1 MYRWILDLRAAG
13 LSLIHLPPNP
23 DYVPAMP
30 RSLLTASISAS
41 LAFTALSQ
49 TAHAQST
56 TSDNEGVPTL
66 APVVVTST
74 QIERIS
80 FDTPASVDVIDGEL
94 MRASQMQVNLSES
107 LNHVPGLVIQNRQNY
122 AQDLQVSIRGFG
134 SRSTFGVRGLR
145 LYVDGIPAT
154 MPDGQGQTSNIDIAS
169 IDRVEVLRG
178 PFSALYGNSSGG
190 VIQVFTEQ
198 GDGPPT
204 ITSSLAA
211 GSNHQWRYGLKASGS
226 TNDQN
231 GDPALD
237 YLLSANRYTSR
248 GYRDHSGARKNLANA
263 KLGLQLDEDSR
274 LTLVMNSVDVKAY
287 DPQGLT
293 YDQLMDNPRQAASG
307 ALDYDARKSVKQ
319 TQGGLTYERHVNADN
334 TLRLMAYYGQRKTR
348 QFLAIPKGA
357 QGAPTHSGG
366 VIDLVRDYGGLDARW
381 TSDLHLAD
389 RPLTLIGG
397 VAYDTMTEK
406 RLGYENFVGSQL
418 GVQGNLRRDEKNEV
432 RNIDPYLQASW
443 EFADRWTLDAGV
455 RYSTV
460 RFESDDHY
468 IQGANT
474 DDSGSARYNK
484 VLPMAALHYQASDDL
499 SLYATIGRGFET
511 PTFNEL
517 SYRSDNQSGLNFGLQ
532 PAVNTSI
539 EVGAKKLLGGGLLTA
554 ALFQIRTDN
563 EIVAADADGGRTTFN
578 NAGSTRRNG
587 FELGWA
593 GTVARDWYGQLAYTW
608 LDARYRDSFHVQ
620 KMGQDAPVLIPSGN
634 RIPGIAR
641 QSMFASLT
649 WAPPQG
655 WRAGIEGRFLSKI
668 YVNDENTDAAPSY
681 FTAALHAGYLW
692 HWQNWTLDAF
702 ARIDNVL
709 DRQYAGSAIINT
721 GYGRY
726 YEPAPGR
733 NWSAGLSLSHQF

>member
-1 MYRWILDLRAAG
+1 MSRFF
-13 LSLIHLPPNP
+13 
-23 DYVPAMP
+23 
-30 RSLLTASISAS
+30 LTASISAG
-41 LAFTALSQ
+41 LAFTTAPLTAL
-49 TAHAQST
+49 AQSAA
-56 TSDNEGVPTL
+56 SNQHRVPTL
-66 APVVVTST
+66 DPVVVTST

-80 FDTPASVDVIDGEL
+80 FDTPASVDVVEGEL
-94 MRASQMQVNLSES
+94 MRSDQMQVNLSES
-107 LNHVPGLVIQNRQNY
+107 LTHLPGVVIQNRQNY

-134 SRSTFGVRGLR
+134 SSSTFGVRGLR

-169 IDRVEVLRG
+169 IERVEVLRG

-190 VIQVFTEQ
+190 VIQVFTEE
-198 GDGPPT
+198 GNGPPT
-204 ITSSLAA
+204 VTSSLAS
-211 GSNHQWRYGLKASGS
+211 GSNHQWRYGLKVSGS
-226 TNDQN
+226 TDDQTE
-231 GDPALD
+231 GPVLD
-237 YLLSANRYTSR
+237 YLLSANRYTTR

-263 KLGLQLDEDSR
+263 KLGLQLDDDSR

-293 YDQLMDNPRQAASG
+293 YDELMDDPRQAAPN
-307 ALDYDARKSVKQ
+307 AITFNTRKAVKQ
-319 TQGGLTYERHVNADN
+319 TQGGLTYERHVDSDN
-334 TLRLMAYYGQRKTR
+334 TLRLMAYYGQRKTK
-348 QFLAIPKGA
+348 QYLAIPVA
-357 QGAPTHSGG
+357 TQRPATHSGG
-366 VIDLVRDYGGLDARW
+366 VIDLVRDYAGLDARW
-381 TSDLHLAD
+381 TTHLNLAD
-389 RPLTLIGG
+389 QPLTLIGG

-406 RLGYENFVGSQL
+406 RRGYENFVGNQL
-418 GVQGNLRRDEKNEV
+418 GVQGELRRNEKNEV
-432 RNIDPYLQASW
+432 WNIDPYLQASW
-443 EFADRWTLDAGV
+443 EFSDRWTLDAGV

-460 RFESDDHY
+460 RFDSDDRY
-468 IQGANT
+468 IQGDNL
-474 DDSGSARYNK
+474 DDSGAARYNK
-484 VLPMAALHYQASDDL
+484 LLPMAALRYQATDDL
-499 SLYATIGRGFET
+499 SLYATVGRGFET

-517 SYRSDNQSGLNFGLQ
+517 SYRSDNRSGLNFDLQ
-532 PAVNTSI
+532 PAINTSLEI
-539 EVGAKKLLGGGLLTA
+539 GAKQRLGNGLLTA

-563 EIVAADADGGRTTFN
+563 EIVAADAIGGRTTFN

-593 GTVARDWYGQLAYTW
+593 GTITGDWHGQFAYTW

-620 KMGQDAPVLIPSGN
+620 KTGQSAPVLIPSGN

-641 QSMFASLT
+641 QSLFASLA

-655 WRAGIEGRFLSKI
+655 WRAGIEGRYLSKM
-668 YVNDENTDAAPSY
+668 YVNDENTDSAPGY
-681 FTAALHAGYLW
+681 FTAAVHAGYLW
-692 HWQNWTLDAF
+692 RLQDWTLDAF

>member
-1 MYRWILDLRAAG
+1 MGYRL
-13 LSLIHLPPNP
+13 HLTSHT
-23 DYVPAMP
+23 AMS
-30 RSLLTASISAS
+30 RFFLTASISAG
-41 LAFTALSQ
+41 LAFTTAPLTAL
-49 TAHAQST
+49 AQSAA
-56 TSDNEGVPTL
+56 SNQHRVPTL
-66 APVVVTST
+66 DPVVVTST

-80 FDTPASVDVIDGEL
+80 FDTPASVDVVEGEL
-94 MRASQMQVNLSES
+94 MRSDQMQVNLSES
-107 LNHVPGLVIQNRQNY
+107 LTHLPGVVIQNRQNY

-169 IDRVEVLRG
+169 IERVEVLRG

-190 VIQVFTEQ
+190 VIQVFTEE

-204 ITSSLAA
+204 VTSSLAS
-211 GSNHQWRYGLKASGS
+211 GSNHQWRYGLKVSGS
-226 TNDQN
+226 TDDQTE
-231 GDPALD
+231 GPVLD
-237 YLLSANRYTSR
+237 YLLSANRYTTR

-263 KLGLQLDEDSR
+263 KLGLQLDDDSR

-293 YDQLMDNPRQAASG
+293 YDELMDDPRQAAPN
-307 ALDYDARKSVKQ
+307 AITFNTRKAVKQ
-319 TQGGLTYERHVNADN
+319 TQGGLTYERHVDSDN
-334 TLRLMAYYGQRKTR
+334 TLRLMAYYGQRKTK
-348 QFLAIPKGA
+348 QYLAIPVA
-357 QGAPTHSGG
+357 TQRPATHSGG
-366 VIDLVRDYGGLDARW
+366 VIDLVRDYAGLDARW
-381 TSDLHLAD
+381 TTHLNLAD
-389 RPLTLIGG
+389 QPLTLIGG

-406 RLGYENFVGSQL
+406 RRGYENFVGNQL
-418 GVQGNLRRDEKNEV
+418 GVQGELRRNEKNEV
-432 RNIDPYLQASW
+432 WNIDPYLQASW
-443 EFADRWTLDAGV
+443 EFSDRWTLDAGV

-460 RFESDDHY
+460 RFDSDDRY
-468 IQGANT
+468 IQGDNL
-474 DDSGSARYNK
+474 DDSGAARYNK
-484 VLPMAALHYQASDDL
+484 LLPMAALRYQATDDL
-499 SLYATIGRGFET
+499 SLYATVGRGFET

-517 SYRSDNQSGLNFGLQ
+517 SYRSDNQSGLNFDLQ
-532 PAVNTSI
+532 PAINTSLEI
-539 EVGAKKLLGGGLLTA
+539 GAKQRLGNGLLTA

-563 EIVAADADGGRTTFN
+563 EIVAADAIGGRTTFN

-593 GTVARDWYGQLAYTW
+593 GTITGDWHGQFAYTW

-620 KMGQDAPVLIPSGN
+620 KTGQSAPVLIPSGN

-641 QSMFASLT
+641 QSLFASLA

-655 WRAGIEGRFLSKI
+655 WRAGIEGRYLSKM
-668 YVNDENTDAAPSY
+668 YVNDENTDSAPGY
-681 FTAALHAGYLW
+681 FTAAVHAGYLW
-692 HWQNWTLDAF
+692 RLQDWTLDAF